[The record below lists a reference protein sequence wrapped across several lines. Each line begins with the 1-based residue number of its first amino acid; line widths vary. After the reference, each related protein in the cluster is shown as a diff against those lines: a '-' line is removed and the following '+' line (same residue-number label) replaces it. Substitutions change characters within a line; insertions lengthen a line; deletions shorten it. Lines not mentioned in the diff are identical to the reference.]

1 MSAATI
7 DHRLA
12 EDRRRLDPKGRAHT
26 KPGSGAR
33 VTDPDPHVGA
43 VGRRGARGTRKID
56 LVGHEGGNAVG
67 DHAYTL
73 TVTDIATGA
82 AVNRSVPNKARKWV
96 LAALEEIAGILPFPI
111 RGVDSDNGSEFI
123 NHHLLAW
130 CAQRQITFTR
140 SRPGNSN
147 DGAHVEQKN
156 WAIVRTVVG
165 YHRYDTSAELLVLN
179 DIWVLQSSLSNFFCP
194 QQKLISKV
202 RDGAKVTKK
211 YDTATTPHRRVER
224 HDAVT
229 AEDKAILADTYVT
242 LNPAAIQRQI
252 QALTAELLTLTTA
265 KAGPGRTPIIRH
277 LIVLRA
283 HRLSA
288 AQHARLLRL
297 RHDTGLY
304 LILVWHSRDP
314 LSPRLERSVG
324 VRHHITD
331 DLAAVTVRLAR
342 PRRYTRT
349 PMDSPELPTVPGSDH
364 ATFLLDP
371 ARRGRGTF
379 ACQLRARRRR
389 LPPGCRDG
397 LSTVDR
403 LRPGSRSGPADARL
417 PAGAAVPPAHA
428 LRHDAPRSGPSLACH
443 RRPLPIP
450 R

>member
-1 MSAATI
+1 MGLSMSQRKAVTKTIATRYARADKATKGVILDELCATTGWHRNHARKALTQALRPTAVRRRTPRSPKYGSDVIAALRFCWAALGAPAGKRLAAVLPDLVPILRRFGELSIDDATAELLVSMSAATI
-7 DHRLA
+7 DRRLA

-26 KPGSGAR
+26 KPGSLLKSQIPIRTWAQW
-33 VTDPDPHVGA
+33 DDA
-43 VGRRGARGTRKID
+43 VPGFVEID

-73 TVTDIATGA
+73 TVTDIATGWTE
-82 AVNRSVPNKARKWV
+82 NRSVPNKARKWV

-165 YHRYDTSAELLVLN
+165 YHRYDTSAELLLLN
-179 DIWVLQSSLSNFFCP
+179 SIWVLQSSLSNFFCP

-229 AEDKAILADTYVT
+229 AEDKAILAGTYVT

-265 KAGPGRTPIIRH
+265 KAGPGRTPI
-277 LIVLRA
+277 VEPSSTRA
-283 HRLSA
+283 SLNESTKR
-288 AQHARLLRL
+288 
-297 RHDTGLY
+297 T
-304 LILVWHSRDP
+304 SRA
-314 LSPRLERSVG
+314 S
-324 VRHHITD
+324 
-331 DLAAVTVRLAR
+331 
-342 PRRYTRT
+342 
-349 PMDSPELPTVPGSDH
+349 
-364 ATFLLDP
+364 
-371 ARRGRGTF
+371 
-379 ACQLRARRRR
+379 
-389 LPPGCRDG
+389 
-397 LSTVDR
+397 
-403 LRPGSRSGPADARL
+403 
-417 PAGAAVPPAHA
+417 
-428 LRHDAPRSGPSLACH
+428 
-443 RRPLPIP
+443 
-450 R
+450 